1 MVYPL
6 YIGVVNEYER
16 RKKQMEKSGTGTRR
30 GVRVCKDG
38 TIEPLFQQTNI
49 HSRMFQCNKMR
60 KKGFK
65 GK

>member
-1 MVYPL
+1 
-6 YIGVVNEYER
+6 
-16 RKKQMEKSGTGTRR
+16 MEKSKTGTRK